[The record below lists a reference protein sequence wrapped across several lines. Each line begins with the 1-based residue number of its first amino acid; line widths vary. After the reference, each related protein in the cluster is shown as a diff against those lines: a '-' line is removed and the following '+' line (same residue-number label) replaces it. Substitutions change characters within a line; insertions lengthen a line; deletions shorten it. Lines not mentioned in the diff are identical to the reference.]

1 MARMAR
7 GAFEQ
12 RSPHSD
18 RITPLLFK
26 AAVILAVAAAL
37 YAVSYGVPLSG
48 LPEAKEMERLHIIF
62 VPTNE
67 TRIFDVTEDITLAE
81 DIKLALEA
89 AEQLRVLPFRPRSGE
104 EPAYMLVLETCEG
117 EIICLEA
124 GHSEIIYDG
133 RVMSVPQKQGE
144 RFVKTVER
152 LFHR

>member
-18 RITPLLFK
+18 RITPLLLK

-37 YAVSYGVPLSG
+37 YTVSYGVPLSG

-89 AEQLRVLPFRPRSGE
+89 AEGSAFFPSALA
-104 EPAYMLVLETCEG
+104 PAKSRH
-117 EIICLEA
+117 ICLSWRRA
-124 GHSEIIYDG
+124 RGKS
-133 RVMSVPQKQGE
+133 
-144 RFVKTVER
+144 FVLRPDTAKSYTTAA
-152 LFHR
+152 L